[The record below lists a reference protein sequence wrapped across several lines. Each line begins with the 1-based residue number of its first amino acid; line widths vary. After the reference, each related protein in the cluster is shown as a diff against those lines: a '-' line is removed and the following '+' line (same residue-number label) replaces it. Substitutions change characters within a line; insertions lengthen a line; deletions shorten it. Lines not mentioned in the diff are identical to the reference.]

1 MLFWFIPTIIRVPM
15 TEQEKQEVYKDKLE
29 FVQAMAQLDSK
40 EKEIK
45 SSQGYIK
52 AYLWSILIPPIGVYY
67 FVKYVFF
74 AERNEKN
81 IKAGIIS
88 LILTLAS
95 FFLSFWLMAILFK
108 QTISGIPPENLQILK
123 DLTVPDNQKKLIQLF
138 R

>member
-1 MLFWFIPTIIRVPM
+1 M

>member
-1 MLFWFIPTIIRVPM
+1 M
-15 TEQEKQEVYKDKLE
+15 TEPEEQTAYKNKLE
-29 FVQAMAQLDSK
+29 FVQTMAELEAK

-45 SSQGYIK
+45 SSQGYGK
-52 AYLWSILIPPIGVYY
+52 AYLWSVLIPPIGIYY

-74 AERNEKN
+74 ADGEEGN

-88 LILTLAS
+88 LILTMISLL
-95 FFLSFWLMAILFK
+95 LSIWLTFILFK
-108 QTISGIPPENLQILK
+108 QTTSGQNLQILK